1 MNPTRRVSSADY
13 EGLLSDVVHVI
24 DEARHAAARTVNAAM
39 ATTYWLIGRRIVV
52 EEQRGS
58 ARADY
63 GEQLVKR
70 LAQDLSRRFG
80 RGFSKRNLWQMRA
93 FYLAWPLQG
102 TLSVKSPVSPAP
114 ARAGRIVQ
122 TPSAQLLGA
131 LAKECAARFP
141 LPWSHYVRLLA
152 VRSAHGRAFYESEA
166 LRGGWTIRQ
175 LDRQIQSQFYER
187 TALSRDKAALLG
199 ESDQSH
205 GGDSLMPDEEI
216 KDPYVLEFL
225 GLKDDYSESQLEDAL
240 LGKLQSFL
248 LELGGD
254 FTFAGRQHRLR
265 VGNEWYR
272 VDLLFFH
279 RRLRCLVIIDLKLGK
294 LTHADAGQMH
304 LYLNYAREHWVLP
317 GENPPVGLILCAE
330 KDHAMAKYALEGLS
344 NTVLAAEYR
353 TTLPNERVLAEQIAR
368 TRRQLDVQRQEA
380 FQSPP
385 RARRAGPSRS
395 RRISSRTVTRSL
407 KTTRSQA

>member
-1 MNPTRRVSSADY
+1 MKPAKRVSLDDY
-13 EGLLSDVVHVI
+13 EGLLADVVHVI
-24 DEARHAAARTVNAAM
+24 DEARRAVVRTVNAAM
-39 ATTYWLIGRRIVV
+39 TTTYWLIGRRVV
-52 EEQRGS
+52 EEEQRGT

-70 LAQDLSRRFG
+70 LAQDLSTRFG

-93 FYLAWPLQG
+93 FYLAWPV
-102 TLSVKSPVSPAP
+102 SAKSPSSRVTG
-114 ARAGRIVQ
+114 RADKIMQ
-122 TPSAQLLGA
+122 TTSAQLLGA
-131 LAKECAARFP
+131 LAKGCAARFP

-152 VRSAHGRAFYESEA
+152 VRSPHGRAFYETEA

-187 TALSRDKAALLG
+187 TALSRDKASLLG
-199 ESDQSH
+199 ETNRSH
-205 GGDSLMPDEEI
+205 VGYRLMPDEEI

-225 GLKDDYSESQLEDAL
+225 GLKNDYSESQLEDAL

-254 FTFAGRQHRLR
+254 FTFVGRQHRLR
-265 VGNEWYR
+265 VGDEWYR

-330 KDHAMAKYALEGLS
+330 KDQAMAKYALEGLS

-353 TTLPNERVLAEQIAR
+353 TTLPHERLLAEEIAR
-368 TRRQLDVQRQEA
+368 TRRQLDEQRQET
-380 FQSPP
+380 FRSPS
-385 RARRAGPSRS
+385 RARRAGLSRS
-395 RRISSRTVTRSL
+395 RRASSRATARSL
-407 KTTRSQA
+407 KVTGSRV

>member
-1 MNPTRRVSSADY
+1 MNPTKRVSLTEY
-13 EGLLSDVVHVI
+13 EGLLTDVVHVI
-24 DEARHAAARTVNAAM
+24 DEARRAAARTVNAAM
-39 ATTYWLIGRRIVV
+39 TTTYWLIGRRVV
-52 EEQRGS
+52 EEEQRGT

-70 LAQDLSRRFG
+70 LAHDLSRRFG

-102 TLSVKSPVSPAP
+102 AVPVRSSSSPATI
-114 ARAGRIVQ
+114 RAGRIVQ
-122 TPSAQLLGA
+122 TLSAQLLGA

-152 VRSAHGRAFYESEA
+152 VRSAHARAFYEREA

-187 TALSRDKAALLG
+187 TALSRDKAVLLG

-205 GGDSLMPDEEI
+205 AGDSLTPDEEI

-225 GLKDDYSESQLEDAL
+225 GLKDNYSESQLEDAL

-254 FTFAGRQHRLR
+254 FAFVGRQHRLR

-330 KDHAMAKYALEGLS
+330 KDRAMAKYALEGLS
-344 NTVLAAEYR
+344 NTVLATEYR
-353 TTLPNERVLAEQIAR
+353 TTLPHERVLAEEIAR
-368 TRRQLDVQRQEA
+368 TRRQLDVKHQEA
-380 FQSPP
+380 FRSP

-395 RRISSRTVTRSL
+395 RRASGRAAARSL
-407 KTTRSQA
+407 KTTASRA

>member
-1 MNPTRRVSSADY
+1 MNSVRRGSVTDY
-13 EGLLSDVVHVI
+13 DGLLANVVHVI
-24 DEARHAAARTVNAAM
+24 NEARRSAVRAVNVAM
-39 ATTYWLIGRRIVV
+39 TTTYWLIGYRIIE
-52 EEQRGS
+52 EEQRGTV
-58 ARADY
+58 RADY

-70 LAQDLSRRFG
+70 LARDLSRRFG

-93 FYLAWPLQG
+93 FYLAWPILKRA
-102 TLSVKSPVSPAP
+102 SAKEPSSPAL
-114 ARAGRIVQ
+114 ASGGGIVQ
-122 TPSAQLLGA
+122 TASAQLIAA
-131 LAKECAARFP
+131 LARDCTRRFP

-152 VRSAHGRAFYESEA
+152 VRSQLSRAFYEREA

-187 TALSRDKAALLG
+187 TALSRDKAAILS
-199 ESDQSH
+199 ESDGLH
-205 GGDSLMPDEEI
+205 TGGGLTAEEEI

-225 GLKDDYSESQLEDAL
+225 GLKDEYSEGELEEAL
-240 LGKLQSFL
+240 LEKLQAFL

-254 FTFAGRQHRLR
+254 FAFVGRQHRLR

-279 RRLRCLVIIDLKLGK
+279 RKLRCLVIIDLKLGK

-317 GENPPVGLILCAE
+317 GENPPVGLVLCAE
-330 KDHAMAKYALEGLS
+330 KDQAIARYALEGLC

-353 TTLPNERVLAEQIAR
+353 TTLPQERLLAEEIVR
-368 TRRQLDVQRQEA
+368 TRRQLDFRRQV
-380 FQSPP
+380 
-385 RARRAGPSRS
+385 ARRGLQRSQRAPRS
-395 RRISSRTVTRSL
+395 RRPSRRSIAGPLKATRG
-407 KTTRSQA
+407 QP

>member
-1 MNPTRRVSSADY
+1 M
-13 EGLLSDVVHVI
+13 
-24 DEARHAAARTVNAAM
+24 
-39 ATTYWLIGRRIVV
+39 
-52 EEQRGS
+52 
-58 ARADY
+58 
-63 GEQLVKR
+63 KR
-70 LAQDLSRRFG
+70 LAHDLSSRFG

-102 TLSVKSPVSPAP
+102 TVSAKSPSSPASP
-114 ARAGRIVQ
+114 RAGRIVQ
-122 TPSAQLLGA
+122 TLSAQLLGA
-131 LAKECAARFP
+131 LAKECTARFP

-152 VRSAHGRAFYESEA
+152 VRSAHARAFYESEA

-187 TALSRDKAALLG
+187 TALSRDKAALLS
-199 ESDQSH
+199 ESDQPH
-205 GGDSLMPDEEI
+205 VGDSLMPDEEI

-225 GLKDDYSESQLEDAL
+225 GLKDEYSESQLEDAL

-254 FTFAGRQHRLR
+254 FTFVGRQHRLR

-304 LYLNYAREHWVLP
+304 MYLNYAREHWVLP

-330 KDHAMAKYALEGLS
+330 KDRPMAKYALEGLS

-353 TTLPNERVLAEQIAR
+353 TTLPNERVLADEIAR
-368 TRRQLDVQRQEA
+368 TRRQLDVRRRKA

-385 RARRAGPSRS
+385 RARRAGPLRS
-395 RRISSRTVTRSL
+395 RRGSSKSAGRSL
-407 KTTRSQA
+407 KATRSQT

>member
-1 MNPTRRVSSADY
+1 VPVRSPSSPT
-13 EGLLSDVVHVI
+13 
-24 DEARHAAARTVNAAM
+24 T
-39 ATTYWLIGRRIVV
+39 
-52 EEQRGS
+52 
-58 ARADY
+58 
-63 GEQLVKR
+63 
-70 LAQDLSRRFG
+70 
-80 RGFSKRNLWQMRA
+80 
-93 FYLAWPLQG
+93 
-102 TLSVKSPVSPAP
+102 

-122 TPSAQLLGA
+122 TLSAQLLGA

-152 VRSAHGRAFYESEA
+152 VRSAHARAFYESEA

-205 GGDSLMPDEEI
+205 VGDSLTPDEEI

-240 LGKLQSFL
+240 LGKLQIFL
-248 LELGGD
+248 LELGSD
-254 FTFAGRQHRLR
+254 FTFVGRQHRLR

-353 TTLPNERVLAEQIAR
+353 TTLPHERVLAEEIAR

-380 FQSPP
+380 FRSPP

-395 RRISSRTVTRSL
+395 RRASGRAAARSL
-407 KTTRSQA
+407 KTTASRA

>member
-1 MNPTRRVSSADY
+1 MNSAKRSSIANY
-13 EGLLSDVVHVI
+13 EGLLTDVVGVI
-24 DEARHAAARTVNAAM
+24 VDARRAAARMVNAAM
-39 ATTYWLIGRRIVV
+39 TTTYWFVGRRIIE

-70 LAQDLSRRFG
+70 LALDLSKRFG

-93 FYLAWPLQG
+93 FYLAWPLPG
-102 TLSVKSPVSPAP
+102 TMPAKSPSSATT
-114 ARAGRIVQ
+114 ARTGRIVQ
-122 TPSAQLLGA
+122 TLSAQLTGA
-131 LAKECAARFP
+131 LAKEGTAQFP

-152 VRSAHGRAFYESEA
+152 VRSAHARAFYEYEA

-187 TALSRDKAALLG
+187 TALSRDKAALLA
-199 ESDQSH
+199 ESDRSRPT
-205 GGDSLMPDEEI
+205 DSLTPDEEI
-216 KDPYVLEFL
+216 KEPYVLEFL
-225 GLKDDYSESQLEDAL
+225 GLKDEYSESELEEAL
-240 LGKLQSFL
+240 LGKLQAFL

-254 FTFAGRQHRLR
+254 FAFVGRQHRLR

-304 LYLNYAREHWVLP
+304 LYLNYARDHWALP

-353 TTLPNERVLAEQIAR
+353 TTLPQERLLAEEIAR
-368 TRRQLDVQRQEA
+368 TRRQLDVQRQGTLRR
-380 FQSPP
+380 FS
-385 RARRAGPSRS
+385 RARRARPSRS
-395 RRISSRTVTRSL
+395 KRASGRATGCQPTYE
-407 KTTRSQA
+407 

>member
-1 MNPTRRVSSADY
+1 MNPTKRVSLADY
-13 EGLLSDVVHVI
+13 EGLLADVAHVI

-39 ATTYWLIGRRIVV
+39 TTTYWLIGRRVV
-52 EEQRGS
+52 EEEQRGT

-70 LAQDLSRRFG
+70 LAHDLSTRFG

-93 FYLAWPLQG
+93 FYLTWPLQG
-102 TLSVKSPVSPAP
+102 TTSVKSPSSPAT

-122 TPSAQLLGA
+122 TLSAQLLGA
-131 LAKECAARFP
+131 LAKEYAARFP

-152 VRSAHGRAFYESEA
+152 VRSAHARAFYESEA

-187 TALSRDKAALLG
+187 TALSRDEVALLG

-205 GGDSLMPDEEI
+205 VGDSLTPDEEI

-240 LGKLQSFL
+240 LGKLQNFL

-254 FTFAGRQHRLR
+254 FTFVGRQHRLR
-265 VGNEWYR
+265 VGDDWYR

-279 RRLRCLVIIDLKLGK
+279 RRLRCLVIIDLLCGAPHNEERHRRPQARQ
-294 LTHADAGQMH
+294 THARGCWTDA
-304 LYLNYAREHWVLP
+304 
-317 GENPPVGLILCAE
+317 PVPELCA
-330 KDHAMAKYALEGLS
+330 
-344 NTVLAAEYR
+344 
-353 TTLPNERVLAEQIAR
+353 
-368 TRRQLDVQRQEA
+368 
-380 FQSPP
+380 
-385 RARRAGPSRS
+385 
-395 RRISSRTVTRSL
+395 
-407 KTTRSQA
+407 